1 KNCAGKLFQLTMQS
15 VTHESQCKTSLLYRP
30 HRAAMVAVR
39 VERWMLAGECAYSPT
54 GEQLFRR
61 QSARRRQNII
71 LIHNAGSQAMPG
83 VGGDGADGPAAAI
96 KPKHK
101 ILLLLHPEFFV
112 KAFFQ
117 VAGLMKKFSGPANLS
132 HEEQQLSH
140 MHF

>member
-1 KNCAGKLFQLTMQS
+1 
-15 VTHESQCKTSLLYRP
+15 
-30 HRAAMVAVR
+30 
-39 VERWMLAGECAYSPT
+39 MLAGERTHPPS

-71 LIHNAGSQAMPG
+71 LIHNAGRQAVSG

-96 KPKHK
+96 QPKHK

-117 VAGLMKKFSGPANLS
+117 VAGLMKKFSGLANLP